1 MLETLIIAI
10 GLGLDAFS
18 LATAFGMC
26 QKTCPQDAK
35 LRLSFS
41 FGAFQF
47 LMPLVGFG
55 IGSQVAQLIS
65 SFDHWVVLGVLS
77 LVGGKM
83 IYEGWK
89 RDDHTPFVDFS
100 HGWPLLFASLATS
113 IDALAVGFSFALIN
127 ENIWLSALI
136 IGIVALF
143 MTYLGASLGHK
154 IRGIFSSPE
163 VWGGIAIVLV
173 GLKIFLEDL

>member
-1 MLETLIIAI
+1 MLETFIVAI

-18 LATAFGMC
+18 LAAAFGMC
-26 QKTCPQDAK
+26 QKICPLDAK
-35 LRLSFS
+35 LRLSIS

-47 LMPLVGFG
+47 FMPLIGFG
-55 IGSQVAQLIS
+55 VGLQVAQFIS

-89 RDDHTPFVDFS
+89 KDDDTPFVDFS
-100 HGWPLLFASLATS
+100 QGWPLFFASLATS
-113 IDALAVGFSFALIN
+113 IDALAVGFSFALIDK
-127 ENIWLSALI
+127 NIWFSALI
-136 IGIVALF
+136 IGIVASF
-143 MTYLGASLGHK
+143 MTYLGVSLGHK
-154 IRGIFSSPE
+154 VRGFFSSPE
-163 VWGGIAIVLV
+163 IGGGIAIVLV

>member
-47 LMPLVGFG
+47 FMPLVGFG
-55 IGSQVAQLIS
+55 IGLQVAQLIS
-65 SFDHWVVLGVLS
+65 SFDHWVVLGTLS

-89 RDDHTPFVDFS
+89 KDDDTPFVDFS
-100 HGWPLLFASLATS
+100 QGWPLLFASLATS
-113 IDALAVGFSFALIN
+113 IDALMVGFSFALMDK
-127 ENIWLSALI
+127 NIWFSALI
-136 IGIVALF
+136 IGIVALL
-143 MTYLGASLGHK
+143 MTYLGVSLGHK

-163 VWGGIAIVLV
+163 VVGGIAIVLV